1 MLREQ
6 KPKEMPARI
15 RVLLGTVIVAHG
27 LLTGIAIS
35 AGILYAGIQALPQA

>member
-6 KPKEMPARI
+6 KPKEMPAMI

-27 LLTGIAIS
+27 LAGIAIS
-35 AGILYAGIQALPQA
+35 AAILYAGIQALPQA